1 MRKRRTGLRVQLTAA
16 REAERV
22 AVERAHRS
30 ARSGYWLAGFGYAMA
45 VACALLAFV
54 GCTLPFALEPGQLAI
69 NYIEISPRIG
79 TSGMPTRAQ
88 FEPIANAGYQVVIN
102 LAPPD
107 AMGSH
112 ADEAEIVAGHGMR
125 YHNVPVNFARPTASD
140 YVRFVDL
147 MHQHRA
153 ERVLVHCQVN
163 MRASSFV
170 FLYRVL
176 ELGEDPDGAY
186 DAVQRVWQPATQWRA
201 FIKDMLANRGA
212 RLPMALDS

>member
-1 MRKRRTGLRVQLTAA
+1 VQLTIA
-16 REAERV
+16 RKADRV

-30 ARSGYWLAGFGYAMA
+30 TRRGHWLAGFGYVVAA
-45 VACALLAFV
+45 ACALLAFF

-69 NYIEISPRIG
+69 NYVEISPRIG

-88 FEPIANAGYQVVIN
+88 FEPIARAGYQVVIN

-112 ADEAEIVAGHGMR
+112 ADEAAIVTGYGMG
-125 YHNVPVNFARPTASD
+125 YHNVAVNFARPAASD
-140 YVRFVDL
+140 YAHFADL

-176 ELGEDPDGAY
+176 ELGEDADRAY
-186 DAVQRVWQPATQWRA
+186 DAVLRVWQPATQWRA
-201 FIKDMLANRGA
+201 FLKETLADRGA
-212 RLPMALDS
+212 HLPMALES